1 MSKPLNF
8 RIRKVGRIHDK
19 GANTY
24 LDVIEFP
31 ISKSHPGALE
41 LAPSVVGDRP
51 AFARKLRDAG
61 ADLPKDGGELKQT
74 LERVAASDP
83 PEKWVYEAQT
93 DELTMGGRHSC

>member
-19 GANTY
+19 GTNTY

-31 ISKSHPGALE
+31 ISKSQADTLE
-41 LAPSVVGDRP
+41 LPPSVVGDRP
-51 AFARKLRDAG
+51 AFVKKLRDAG
-61 ADLPKDGGELKQT
+61 AELPKDKDELKET
-74 LERVAASDP
+74 LERIAASDP

-93 DELTMGGRHSC
+93 IGCMGGRHSC